1 MALAYTAPTWEDG
14 SGTGISASQLQ
25 ALCNCVEGLVQ
36 GTDKAVH
43 NITFSGSTMTLTFA
57 DGSQET
63 AATSVKGV
71 SSITKTGSSQTD
83 PVVDT
88 YTITY
93 SDGTTSTFQI
103 TNGAK
108 GDTGATPVITV
119 SATADAIASLNPSV
133 TVTKTGTN
141 EAPHFSM
148 AFSGLKGQT
157 GPQGNPGVD
166 GTDGEDGYSPVVT
179 ITNIQGGH
187 RVNITDADHPTGQ
200 NFDVMNGDGAGDML
214 AQDYDST
221 SAVANAGGIPA
232 YVTANAMQT
241 NGSNADS
248 MVKFSNAFTVG
259 TRYVGEVT
267 AGTKS
272 FTSGTSNTA
281 TGENAIA
288 TGSGGD
294 ASGNESFVLGNSCTA
309 SANSALAGGRTSE
322 ATGARSL
329 AFGNHALT
337 SYDEQIAFGEYN
349 KANNSNRIFMV
360 GNGDSNARSNAF
372 EVYKDGSLSEDNGTT
387 KHFCRRLKNTITLST
402 STTTD
407 TTFTDATYITADSI
421 LNVYTDI
428 FGVNPSAIS
437 VDGTNHTCTLTFPKH
452 TSAATLNVILEVC
465 GFMS

>member
-36 GTDKAVH
+36 GSDKAVH

-63 AATSVKGV
+63 AATSVRGV
-71 SSITKTGSSQTD
+71 SSITKTGSSLTD

-133 TVTKTGTN
+133 TVTKTGTD

-157 GPQGNPGVD
+157 GEQGEP
-166 GTDGEDGYSPVVT
+166 GTDGTDGYSPVVT

-232 YVTANAMQT
+232 YVAANAMAT

-272 FTSGTSNTA
+272 FTSGTSNSA
-281 TGENAIA
+281 TGENAVAI
-288 TGSGGD
+288 GN
-294 ASGNESFVLGNSCTA
+294 GNEA
-309 SANSALAGGRTSE
+309 SADNTLAIGGYSIASAAWAFAGGRNGE
-322 ATGARSL
+322 ANGARSF

-337 SYDEQIAFGEYN
+337 SYDEQVAFGEYN

>member
-119 SATADAIASLNPSV
+119 SATADAIASLNPTV
-133 TVTKTGTN
+133 NVTKSGTD

-157 GPQGNPGVD
+157 GEQGEP
-166 GTDGEDGYSPVVT
+166 GTDGTDGYSPVVT

-232 YVTANAMQT
+232 YVAANAMTT
-241 NGSNADS
+241 NGSNSVGNVTFDGT
-248 MVKFSNAFTVG
+248 NPAFTVG
-259 TRYVGEVT
+259 SRYPNSYVGLRSMTVGNQNIAGDYGIAEGYYSEAYGSYSRASGLYNIAHYIAQTAIGKYNDNQSSTLFEV
-267 AGTKS
+267 GN
-272 FTSGTSNTA
+272 GTSN
-281 TGENAIA
+281 
-288 TGSGGD
+288 S
-294 ASGNESFVLGNSCTA
+294 
-309 SANSALAGGRTSE
+309 
-322 ATGARSL
+322 
-329 AFGNHALT
+329 
-337 SYDEQIAFGEYN
+337 
-349 KANNSNRIFMV
+349 
-360 GNGDSNARSNAF
+360 ARSNAF
-372 EVYKDGSLSEDNGTT
+372 EVYSNGDVNVQGQIL
-387 KHFCRRLKNTITLST
+387 RNGAPEYLENNSITLST
-402 STTTD
+402 SQTTTV
-407 TTFTDATYITADSI
+407 TFTNAAITTNSVIDYYCTQWD
-421 LNVYTDI
+421 LVPDDI
-428 FGVNPSAIS
+428 TVSTGSCVITLPKVDTAVTVGVRIY
-437 VDGTNHTCTLTFPKH
+437 LK
-452 TSAATLNVILEVC
+452 
-465 GFMS
+465 